1 MKRVYELLV
10 ILRWS
15 LPSRFAWLIGSD
27 QLRRRAGPRQH
38 RRRCPLPRPRP

>member
-15 LPSRFAWLIGSD
+15 LPSRFAWLIGPD
-27 QLRRRAGPRQH
+27 QLRLRAGSRQRRRRRAR
-38 RRRCPLPRPRP
+38 PRPRS